1 MNPLRVAARSRD
13 DFHIY
18 YIYAYNPVI
27 EAYGMEHK
35 LYQMQKQIELQS
47 LEIRNWWYLQEKK
60 MQQVFSWTIAT
71 HFSCT
76 NWKHVAHSEW

>member
-18 YIYAYNPVI
+18 YIYAYKPVI

-47 LEIRNWWYLQEKK
+47 LEIRNGWYLQEKNAAGVQLNDRYSFQLYQLK
-60 MQQVFSWTIAT
+60 TCCS
-71 HFSCT
+71 
-76 NWKHVAHSEW
+76 

>member
-47 LEIRNWWYLQEKK
+47 LEIRNGWYLQEKK
-60 MQQVFSWTIAT
+60 NAACVQLNVRYSFQLYQLKTCCS
-71 HFSCT
+71 
-76 NWKHVAHSEW
+76 

>member
-13 DFHIY
+13 DFYIY

-47 LEIRNWWYLQEKK
+47 LEIRN
-60 MQQVFSWTIAT
+60 
-71 HFSCT
+71 
-76 NWKHVAHSEW
+76 

>member
-13 DFHIY
+13 DFYIY

-47 LEIRNWWYLQEKK
+47 LEIRNGWYLQGKK
-60 MQQVFSWTIAT
+60 MQHVFS
-71 HFSCT
+71 
-76 NWKHVAHSEW
+76 